1 MATGRRKAPPDDRA
15 SLARGQPCFAG
26 TMPCG
31 EGRDDLIEESRWQE
45 AVVIA
50 IAAPNFPD
58 IIARPIEFVA
68 LCNNDPGTLVI
79 KAKMTFN
86 RGGNFNCAQRI
97 GGRSMRDRENHNDR
111 CVIRSPLDRKHD
123 HAGAVFAPFFP
134 SRFVFVVPQIGIGN
148 DKARFGGGYRHA
160 PALFGLKHA
169 IEMRMPLVHA

>member
-1 MATGRRKAPPDDRA
+1 
-15 SLARGQPCFAG
+15 
-26 TMPCG
+26 MPCG
-31 EGRDDLIEESRWQE
+31 KGRDDLIEKSRWQE

-79 KAKMTFN
+79 KAKMTFD

-111 CVIRSPLDRKHD
+111 RIIRSALDRKHD

-134 SRFVFVVPQIGIGN
+134 SRFVFVVPQIGIGD
-148 DKARFGGGYRHA
+148 DKARFRRRDRHVLS
-160 PALFGLKHA
+160 LFRLNHG
-169 IEMRMPLVHA
+169 IEMRVPLVHA